1 MTESKYTLPT
11 KACHCTECGGG
22 NTDDWTDPPHSRAKV
37 DSSKFNAHSFHNW
50 AGADVNRI
58 SHIFRHSATIAD
70 NTDHWTDVPHF
81 KGESGLIQI
90 RCSLILS

>member
-1 MTESKYTLPT
+1 M
-11 KACHCTECGGG
+11 
-22 NTDDWTDPPHSRAKV
+22 WI
-37 DSSKFNAHSFHNW
+37 
-50 AGADVNRI
+50 RI